1 MNKDEQLSRGKSWDA
16 NEVSLCLSYLDRIKH
31 ESRARGVS
39 YRSPSLLELYTKLP
53 SRSLLAVGA
62 KCRVLMQKHGIIKT
76 RKEKNK
82 DLQVEIDALKAQRD
96 RLTPKAEE
104 AIEQPQPLHAK
115 KSWWED
121 MPTKVFDGHQQE
133 PVPSSH
139 VVSIPLKNLYG
150 KVDFETFISL
160 IK

>member
-16 NEVSLCLSYLDRIKH
+16 NEVSLCLSHLDRIKS
-31 ESRARGVS
+31 ESRGRGVS
-39 YRSPSLLELYTKLP
+39 FKSPALLELYTKLP
-53 SRSLLAVGA
+53 GRTLLAVGA

-104 AIEQPQPLHAK
+104 AIEQPQQ
-115 KSWWED
+115 WEA
-121 MPTKVFDGHQQE
+121 PA
-133 PVPSSH
+133 PSNH

>member
-16 NEVSLCLSYLDRIKH
+16 NEVSLCLSYLDRIKS
-31 ESRARGVS
+31 ESRGRGVS
-39 YRSPSLLELYTKLP
+39 FKSPALLELYTKLP
-53 SRSLLAVGA
+53 GRTLLAVGA

-76 RKEKNK
+76 RKEKNR

-104 AIEQPQPLHAK
+104 AIEQPLQ
-115 KSWWED
+115 WEA
-121 MPTKVFDGHQQE
+121 PA
-133 PVPSSH
+133 PSDH

>member
-16 NEVSLCLSYLDRIKH
+16 NEVSLCLSYLGRIKS
-31 ESRARGVS
+31 ESRGRGVS
-39 YRSPSLLELYTKLP
+39 FKSPSLLELYTKLP
-53 SRSLLAVGA
+53 GRTLLAVGA

-104 AIEQPQPLHAK
+104 AIEQPLQ
-115 KSWWED
+115 WEA
-121 MPTKVFDGHQQE
+121 PA
-133 PVPSSH
+133 PSDH

>member
-1 MNKDEQLSRGKSWDA
+1 
-16 NEVSLCLSYLDRIKH
+16 
-31 ESRARGVS
+31 
-39 YRSPSLLELYTKLP
+39 
-53 SRSLLAVGA
+53 
-62 KCRVLMQKHGIIKT
+62 MQKHGIIKT

-104 AIEQPQPLHAK
+104 AIEQPLQ
-115 KSWWED
+115 WEA
-121 MPTKVFDGHQQE
+121 PA
-133 PVPSSH
+133 PSDH

>member
-16 NEVSLCLSYLDRIKH
+16 NEVSLCLSYLDRIKS
-31 ESRARGVS
+31 ESRGRGVS
-39 YRSPSLLELYTKLP
+39 FKSPALLELYTKLP
-53 SRSLLAVGA
+53 GRTLLAVGA

-104 AIEQPQPLHAK
+104 AIKLDQIEPQ
-115 KSWWED
+115 WE
-121 MPTKVFDGHQQE
+121 
-133 PVPSSH
+133 VPAPSNH